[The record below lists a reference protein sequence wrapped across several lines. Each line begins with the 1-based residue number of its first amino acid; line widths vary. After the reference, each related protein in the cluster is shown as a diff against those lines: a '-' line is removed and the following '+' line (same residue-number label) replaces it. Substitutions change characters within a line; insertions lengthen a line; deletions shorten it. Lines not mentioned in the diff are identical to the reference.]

1 MTLEQ
6 LPCEN
11 AFRTHVDVPFG
22 ACCGGWR
29 AGTRGPRVLV
39 KKRLYV
45 YGHTSS
51 TYTSSRASLTP
62 LVTSLESASGKHACP
77 CHTWIRLEGKVPAYP
92 TGSDA
97 AKCSR
102 APSSSAP

>member
-11 AFRTHVDVPFG
+11 AFRTHVDVPLGRWLG
-22 ACCGGWR
+22 A
-29 AGTRGPRVLV
+29 PVPVVRV
-39 KKRLYV
+39 KIKRLYV
-45 YGHTSS
+45 TVTPPAHTLAHVRRSRHSS
-51 TYTSSRASLTP
+51 HHWKVRLASMHAHATP
-62 LVTSLESASGKHACP
+62 RNS
-77 CHTWIRLEGKVPAYP
+77 KVSAYP

-102 APSSSAP
+102 ALSRSAP